1 MDFAHLEK
9 CQCEKES
16 KAFWLWPLSLFH
28 NYGIVLLDYA
38 CFFPSWRLVF
48 LQDHYGDHYL
58 KCLLC
63 SFWYKQLVLDCLSF
77 ICQISVWCTSTVRR
91 LWKYTL
97 KKPHYFTAKFQW
109 KILCFFFH
117 ILSWKI
123 VCDGPGHWEKKIQ
136 YLCRGLVHC
145 LCAEPKVTV
154 FPSPVK
160 HSCLLATNHSQEL
173 CCF

>member
-109 KILCFFFH
+109 KILCFFFPYSELKDCMWWAWSLGEENTVSMQGTSA
-117 ILSWKI
+117 LS
-123 VCDGPGHWEKKIQ
+123 
-136 YLCRGLVHC
+136 LCR
-145 LCAEPKVTV
+145 A
-154 FPSPVK
+154 
-160 HSCLLATNHSQEL
+160 
-173 CCF
+173 